1 MGEQE
6 KKELLD
12 AFLQTAA
19 QFNVRKMVC
28 ETPHGTFMV
37 DVRDKE
43 IGRSL
48 LVRGEFEFD
57 EKRDWFDFITG
68 GSDKLLIDIGANIG
82 TTSIP
87 LALNNNISRIHAFE
101 PDPNNFHLLEYNI
114 HANNLGERIRPSSA
128 R

>member
-12 AFLQTAA
+12 AFLQTTA
-19 QFNVRKMVC
+19 QFNVRKLVC
-28 ETPHGTFMV
+28 ETPHGIFMV

-43 IGRSL
+43 IGKSL
-48 LVRGEFEFD
+48 MLRGEFEFD

-68 GSDKLLIDIGANIG
+68 GSNKQFVDIGANIG

-87 LALNNNISRIHAFE
+87 LAINNFIGRIYAFE
-101 PDPNNFHLLEYNI
+101 PDPNNFHLFEYNI
-114 HANNLGERIRPSSA
+114 
-128 R
+128 